1 VKESISFVKLPFAY
15 LTKHATIL
23 SFGIFSKGTPHRL
36 EAEILPR
43 EPSARWSLCAVSS
56 LASGMVPGRI
66 SWRDKADILASRVR
80 KRMTDSGHSV
90 RATSRGEKELSLQ
103 TTTNET
109 STTEGFSKLDVS
121 QTTLRALDRAGFHE
135 PSPIQQ
141 AMIAQA
147 IAGRDC
153 LGNAPT
159 GTGKTAAFLVPL
171 LEKMDENDRRVQ
183 ALILA
188 PTRELVIQICR
199 EFDKLS
205 YGRRVRGVAV
215 VGGEPIMRQQRML
228 GAGCQL
234 VVATPGRLMDLMAR
248 HAIRLD
254 KVKVVVLDEA
264 DQMLDIGFRPAV
276 ETILKAVPKQRQTL
290 LLSATMP
297 PEVRELAQTYLVDP
311 VDVRL
316 IKADEDATIPAI
328 RQSYLMVAAERKFEL
343 LIKLLRREQPK
354 RAIVFCRTKRG
365 ADRVG
370 GLLRSEGL
378 LADTIHGNLS
388 QAQRNR
394 VLQAFRS
401 GRLNTL
407 VATDVVGRGIDV
419 RGVTHV
425 VNFDLP
431 EDPTH
436 YVHRIGRTGRMGSD
450 GVAFSLVLP
459 DQGKLLDQIE
469 RCISRELEADE
480 VEGVPTFAR
489 PYFRPQPRHGN
500 YRRGGP
506 SRYHGGGGN
515 GGHGGQGGGR
525 YPRRPAASS
534 SSSQGVRRRRDREP
548 QGAGRG

>member
-1 VKESISFVKLPFAY
+1 
-15 LTKHATIL
+15 
-23 SFGIFSKGTPHRL
+23 
-36 EAEILPR
+36 
-43 EPSARWSLCAVSS
+43 
-56 LASGMVPGRI
+56 M
-66 SWRDKADILASRVR
+66 
-80 KRMTDSGHSV
+80 
-90 RATSRGEKELSLQ
+90 Q
-103 TTTNET
+103 TTTT
-109 STTEGFSKLDVS
+109 VPPVSEGFSRLGVGEL
-121 QTTLRALDRAGFHE
+121 TLKALARSGFKE
-135 PSPIQQ
+135 PSPIQEQ
-141 AMIAQA
+141 MIAQA

-159 GTGKTAAFLVPL
+159 GTGKTAAFLVPI
-171 LEKMDENDRRVQ
+171 LEQIDERDRRPQ

-205 YGRRVRGVAV
+205 YGRRSRAVAV
-215 VGGEPIMRQQRML
+215 VGGESIIRQQRLL

-254 KVKVVVLDEA
+254 KVRIAVLDEA

-276 ETILKAVPKQRQTL
+276 ETILKAIPVGRQTL

-297 PEVRELAQTYLVDP
+297 PEVRELAHTYLVDP

-316 IKADEDATIPAI
+316 IRENEDATIPAI
-328 RQSYLMVAAERKFEL
+328 KQAYIMVGAERKFEL
-343 LIKLLRREQPK
+343 LVKLLRREDSK

-370 GLLRSEGL
+370 DLLRSEGV
-378 LADTIHGNLS
+378 LADTMHGNLS

-401 GRLNTL
+401 GRLTTL

-419 RGVTHV
+419 RGVSHV

-450 GVAFSLVLP
+450 GVAYSLVLP

-469 RCISRELEADE
+469 RCISRELDCDE
-480 VEGVPTFAR
+480 VEGVPTMAR
-489 PYFRPQPRHGN
+489 PIFRHHSRPGSGP
-500 YRRGGP
+500 RRGP
-506 SRYHGGGGN
+506 AR
-515 GGHGGQGGGR
+515 GGR
-525 YPRRPAASS
+525 FPKRGVSS
-534 SSSQGVRRRRDREP
+534 HQGVRRRRDREA
-548 QGAGRG
+548 QGASRS

>member
-1 VKESISFVKLPFAY
+1 
-15 LTKHATIL
+15 
-23 SFGIFSKGTPHRL
+23 
-36 EAEILPR
+36 
-43 EPSARWSLCAVSS
+43 
-56 LASGMVPGRI
+56 
-66 SWRDKADILASRVR
+66 
-80 KRMTDSGHSV
+80 
-90 RATSRGEKELSLQ
+90 LQ
-103 TTTNET
+103 TTTNGT
-109 STTEGFSKLDVS
+109 STTEGFP
-121 QTTLRALDRAGFHE
+121 TLGISEMTLKALDRAGFSE

-159 GTGKTAAFLVPL
+159 GTGKTAAFLVPI
-171 LEKMDENDRRVQ
+171 LEKINETDRRPQ

-188 PTRELVIQICR
+188 PTRELVIQISR
-199 EFDKLS
+199 EFEKLS
-205 YGRRVRGVAV
+205 YGRRVRAVAV
-215 VGGEPIMRQQRML
+215 VGGEPILRQQRML
-228 GAGCQL
+228 GAGCQV

-254 KVKVVVLDEA
+254 KVNVVVLDEA

-276 ETILKAVPKQRQTL
+276 ETILKSVPKTRQTL

-297 PEVRELAQTYLVDP
+297 PEVRELAQTYLVNP

-316 IKADEDATIPAI
+316 IKDDEDATIPAI

-343 LIKLLRREQPK
+343 LIKLLRREQPQ

-370 GLLRSEGL
+370 MLLRSEGL
-378 LADTIHGNLS
+378 LADTMHGNLS

-394 VLQAFRS
+394 VLQGFRS

-419 RGVTHV
+419 RGVSHV
-425 VNFDLP
+425 INFDLP

-469 RCISRELEADE
+469 RCISRELEADQ
-480 VEGVPTFAR
+480 VEGVPSPPR
-489 PYFRPQPRHGN
+489 PYFRPQSRQGN
-500 YRRGGP
+500 FRRGP
-506 SRYHGGGGN
+506 AARNGN
-515 GGHGGQGGGR
+515 GNGNGR
-525 YPRRPAASS
+525 FPRRPVSS
-534 SSSQGVRRRRDREP
+534 APGVRRRRDREP